1 MKSIKLWLNRD
12 KPKVSQFKFGN
23 LFKCIKGYFLIIFSS
38 FLQALKLTA
47 ANFSFQYSLSKAAAC
62 MAAASAA
69 GALPVG
75 CKCDPCG
82 RCRTGGNVGS
92 IVQAG

>member
-62 MAAASAA
+62 MAAALYLSFTF
-69 GALPVG
+69 LSHYLY
-75 CKCDPCG
+75 
-82 RCRTGGNVGS
+82 RTPM
-92 IVQAG
+92 